1 MIQLLKYG
9 NTNCYYIKGEKG
21 SILVDTDWAGTLQ
34 AFYKKVKELNITN
47 IDYLLITHYHPDHM
61 GIAQD
66 IIDNMNIKLL
76 VIDVQKGYI
85 HCSDQIFEKNNDIN
99 FKPINAQPLIISCED
114 SRSFLNDLGINGE
127 IIYTPGHS
135 DDSISLIL
143 DDGIALVGDL
153 YDLNSATAFND
164 EKINNSWNKIL
175 KHDIWKI
182 YYGHHE
188 QNISNIKNIEDT
200 INN

>member
-9 NTNCYYIKGEKG
+9 NTNTYYINGKNG
-21 SILVDTDWAGTLQ
+21 SILVDSDWAGTLP
-34 AFYKKVKELNITN
+34 AFYKKIKELNIKN

-61 GIAQD
+61 GIAQYIIEMGAKLLLVDIQKEYIHSSD
-66 IIDNMNIKLL
+66 IIFQKDKNI
-76 VIDVQKGYI
+76 Q
-85 HCSDQIFEKNNDIN
+85 
-99 FKPINAQPLIISCED
+99 FKPINTEPVIISCEE
-114 SRSFLNDLGINGE
+114 SRKFLKDLEIEGE

-143 DDGIALVGDL
+143 DNGSAFVGDL
-153 YDLNSATAFND
+153 YNLNSAAAFND

-175 KHDIWKI
+175 SHNISKI

-188 QNISNIKNIEDT
+188 QAISDIKKIEDT
-200 INN
+200 